1 MAVQQDGGAHG
12 EGVRRCR
19 ARESSGAFFSS
30 RSEFFWGKIRAF
42 CPCVP
47 PGAGGH
53 RHRASAALVPP
64 LLLCLCYC
72 SRALSLSCVR
82 EVMMSVVHRLTVGWL
97 VDHLSFIN
105 QCGYEICDSFA
116 CPGGVTLNTSVTS
129 TEDCHGSST
138 FVATSSSSSG
148 PTHSPE
154 NAIETE
160 GKTAKMRYVF
170 REEFFDI
177 SKPHIVAPPEEQLC
191 QGCPEMSL
199 TEIKV
204 SSNREERQEGTKSGV
219 EDSVASAMKKR
230 KRKCLFNQGE
240 LDALEYHSK
249 VRKLIWEGTLRLV
262 QEGLKSGFLHQR
274 TAELSCRK
282 NNVPVVCGLAE
293 LCEMAKQFPAVNEGD
308 HQAVYVLEDET
319 SSPEQDLLSCVAE
332 NTSNHAKIIVL
343 MGQKYLVPP
352 KSSFLLSDISCLQP
366 LLNYKKKY
374 DVIVID
380 PPWENKS
387 VKRSNRYSHLSSWQ
401 IKQIPVPTLAA
412 PNCLVVTWV
421 TNRQKHLHFVKDE
434 LYPHWSVKTLAEWH
448 WVKITR
454 AGEFVLPLDSL
465 HKKPYEVL
473 VLGRVQGDVKEALRK
488 SEGVLPIPEHKLIVS
503 TPCTLHSHKPPLTA
517 VLAEFIKPDV
527 ECLELFAR
535 NLQPGWTSWGNEVL
549 KFQHIDYFTLLQKEN

>member
-1 MAVQQDGGAHG
+1 
-12 EGVRRCR
+12 
-19 ARESSGAFFSS
+19 
-30 RSEFFWGKIRAF
+30 
-42 CPCVP
+42 
-47 PGAGGH
+47 
-53 RHRASAALVPP
+53 
-64 LLLCLCYC
+64 
-72 SRALSLSCVR
+72 
-82 EVMMSVVHRLTVGWL
+82 MSVVHRLTAGWL

-116 CPGGVTLNTSVTS
+116 CLGGVPLNTSVTS
-129 TEDCHGSST
+129 TEDCHVSST
-138 FVATSSSSSG
+138 FFATSSSSSG

-154 NAIETE
+154 DAIETE
-160 GKTAKMRYVF
+160 GKTAKIRYVF

-177 SKPHIVAPPEEQLC
+177 SKPHIIAPPGEQLC
-191 QGCPEMSL
+191 PGCPDIIRIFFFL
-199 TEIKV
+199 FHFLLIL
-204 SSNREERQEGTKSGV
+204 Q
-219 EDSVASAMKKR
+219 KR

-249 VRKLIWEGTLRLV
+249 VRKLIWEGTLHLV

-293 LCEMAKQFPAVNEGD
+293 LCEMAKQFPAATESD

-319 SSPEQDLLSCVAE
+319 SRPEQDLLSCVTE

-401 IKQIPVPTLAA
+401 IKQIPVLTLAA
-412 PNCLVVTWV
+412 ANCLVVTWV
-421 TNRQKHLHFVKDE
+421 TNRQKHLNFVKDE

-488 SEGVLPIPEHKLIVS
+488 SEGLLPIPEHKLIVS
-503 TPCTLHSHKPPLTA
+503 IPCTLHSHKPPLTA
-517 VLAEFIKPDV
+517 VLAEFIKPGV

-549 KFQHIDYFTLLQKEN
+549 KFQHIDYFTLLQKE

>member
-1 MAVQQDGGAHG
+1 
-12 EGVRRCR
+12 
-19 ARESSGAFFSS
+19 
-30 RSEFFWGKIRAF
+30 
-42 CPCVP
+42 
-47 PGAGGH
+47 
-53 RHRASAALVPP
+53 
-64 LLLCLCYC
+64 
-72 SRALSLSCVR
+72 
-82 EVMMSVVHRLTVGWL
+82 MSVVHRLAAGWL

-116 CPGGVTLNTSVTS
+116 CPGGVDTSVTS
-129 TEDCHGSST
+129 AEDCHGTSA
-138 FVATSSSSSG
+138 FVATSSSSNG
-148 PTHSPE
+148 PSRSPGD
-154 NAIETE
+154 AIE

-170 REEFFDI
+170 RGEFFDV
-177 SKPHIVAPPEEQLC
+177 SKPHVVARPGEQLC
-191 QGCPEMSL
+191 QECPEVSL
-199 TEIKV
+199 TKIKAN
-204 SSNREERQEGTKSGV
+204 SSREEHQEETKSGV
-219 EDSVASAMKKR
+219 ASTRKKR
-230 KRKCLFNQGE
+230 KRKCVFNQGE

-249 VRKLIWEGTLRLV
+249 VRKLIWEGTLHLV
-262 QEGLKSGFLHQR
+262 QEGLKSGFLHQS
-274 TAELSCRK
+274 TAELNCRK
-282 NNVPVVCGLAE
+282 NNIPVVCGLSE

-308 HQAVYVLEDET
+308 RQAVHVLEDENF
-319 SSPEQDLLSCVAE
+319 SPEQDLLSCVTE
-332 NTSNHAKIIVL
+332 NNSDCAKIIVL

-387 VKRSNRYSHLSSWQ
+387 VKRSNRYNLLSSSQ
-401 IKQIPVPTLAA
+401 IKQIPIPALAA

-421 TNRQKHLHFVKDE
+421 TNRQKHLRFVKDE
-434 LYPHWSVKTLAEWH
+434 LYPHWSVKALAEWH

-473 VLGRVQGDVKEALRK
+473 VLGRIQGDVKEALRK

-503 TPCTLHSHKPPLTA
+503 IPCTLHSHKPPLTA
-517 VLAEFIKPDV
+517 VLAEFLKPDV

-549 KFQHIDYFTLLQKEN
+549 KFQHTDYFTLLQNE

>member
-1 MAVQQDGGAHG
+1 
-12 EGVRRCR
+12 
-19 ARESSGAFFSS
+19 
-30 RSEFFWGKIRAF
+30 
-42 CPCVP
+42 
-47 PGAGGH
+47 
-53 RHRASAALVPP
+53 
-64 LLLCLCYC
+64 
-72 SRALSLSCVR
+72 
-82 EVMMSVVHRLTVGWL
+82 MMSVVHRLTAGWL

-116 CPGGVTLNTSVTS
+116 YPGGVTLNTSVTTTGDGYATS
-129 TEDCHGSST
+129 DSA
-138 FVATSSSSSG
+138 ATSSLRDDPIPGSG
-148 PTHSPE
+148 DG
-154 NAIETE
+154 IKTE
-160 GKTAKMRYVF
+160 GKPAKLRYVF

-177 SKPHIVAPPEEQLC
+177 SKPHIAVAPEEQLWK
-191 QGCPEMSL
+191 GCPEVGL

-204 SSNREERQEGTKSGV
+204 NSDGEEHQEGTKSGIG
-219 EDSVASAMKKR
+219 DSVASARKKR
-230 KRKCLFNQGE
+230 KRKCVFNQGE

-249 VRKLIWEGTLRLV
+249 VRKLIWEGTLHLV
-262 QEGLKSGFLHQR
+262 QEGLRSGFLHR
-274 TAELSCRK
+274 ATAELSCRK
-282 NNVPVVCGLAE
+282 NVIPGLAGCGLAE
-293 LCEMAKQFPAVNEGD
+293 LCEMAKQFPAVNESD
-308 HQAVYVLEDET
+308 HQAVHALDDET
-319 SSPEQDLLSCVAE
+319 SIPEQDLLSCITE
-332 NTSNHAKIIVL
+332 NNSNCAKIVVL

-387 VKRSNRYSHLSSWQ
+387 VKRSNRYSYLSSWQ
-401 IKQIPVPTLAA
+401 IKQIPVSALAA

-421 TNRQKHLHFVKDE
+421 TNRQKHIRFVKDE

-473 VLGRVQGDVKEALRK
+473 VLGRVQGDIKEALRK
-488 SEGVLPIPEHKLIVS
+488 SEDVFPIPDHKLIVS
-503 TPCTLHSHKPPLTA
+503 IPCSLHSHKPPLTA

-549 KFQHIDYFTLLQKEN
+549 KFQHVDYFTLLQNEN

>member
-1 MAVQQDGGAHG
+1 
-12 EGVRRCR
+12 
-19 ARESSGAFFSS
+19 
-30 RSEFFWGKIRAF
+30 
-42 CPCVP
+42 
-47 PGAGGH
+47 
-53 RHRASAALVPP
+53 
-64 LLLCLCYC
+64 
-72 SRALSLSCVR
+72 
-82 EVMMSVVHRLTVGWL
+82 MSVVHRLAAGWL

-116 CPGGVTLNTSVTS
+116 CPGDVALDTSVTS
-129 TEDCHGSST
+129 TEDCHGTST
-138 FVATSSSSSG
+138 LVVTSSSSNS
-148 PTHSPE
+148 PTHTPGD
-154 NAIETE
+154 AIETE

-170 REEFFDI
+170 RREFFDV
-177 SKPHIVAPPEEQLC
+177 SKPHIVARPEEQLC
-191 QGCPEMSL
+191 QECPE
-199 TEIKV
+199 V
-204 SSNREERQEGTKSGV
+204 SIFDYFFSFPKGIIWIFFFHCLLILQ
-219 EDSVASAMKKR
+219 KR
-230 KRKCLFNQGE
+230 KRKCVFNQGE

-249 VRKLIWEGTLRLV
+249 VRKLIWEGTLHLV
-262 QEGLKSGFLHQR
+262 QEGLKSGFLHQS

-282 NNVPVVCGLAE
+282 NNIPVVCGLAE

-308 HQAVYVLEDET
+308 RQAVHVLKDKNF
-319 SSPEQDLLSCVAE
+319 SPEQDLLSCVAE
-332 NTSNHAKIIVL
+332 NNSDCAKIIVL

-387 VKRSNRYSHLSSWQ
+387 VKRSNRYNHLSSWQ
-401 IKQIPVPTLAA
+401 IKQIPVPALAA

-421 TNRQKHLHFVKDE
+421 TNRQKHLRFVKDE

-473 VLGRVQGDVKEALRK
+473 VLGRIQGDVKEALRK
-488 SEGVLPIPEHKLIVS
+488 SEGVPPIPEHKLIVS
-503 TPCTLHSHKPPLTA
+503 IPCTLHSHKPPLTA

-549 KFQHIDYFTLLQKEN
+549 KFQHTDYFTLLQNE